1 MDFYTRSKQFSVDIP
16 LACLH
21 VYGLRKLR
29 YLGFFLYEQNLHAHM
44 HLACTTWEKKR
55 EKRHQL
61 YLPHTTSSNDCMQG
75 PYMHVARSYARMV
88 Y

>member
-44 HLACTTWEKKR
+44 HLACTTWEKK
-55 EKRHQL
+55 EKKGISFIYRTPPPPMTACKGHI
-61 YLPHTTSSNDCMQG
+61 CMSLG
-75 PYMHVARSYARMV
+75 HMLV
-88 Y
+88 